1 MEICGRRKK
10 TGIFAKFRFCY
21 FFRAHISLFCCF
33 NKAVLLSSFI
43 KRRFVLIFRRS
54 VLFRRIEGVVR
65 SGGVLTLKFAA
76 VLLML
81 KRV

>member
-1 MEICGRRKK
+1 MEIRGRRKK
-10 TGIFAKFRFCY
+10 TEIQVLL
-21 FFRAHISLFCCF
+21 FFRAHISLFRCF
-33 NKAVLLSSFI
+33 NKAVLLSLFI